1 MLKNRMI
8 AGALAAGAALLAIA
22 TSASADDKRIAY
34 PKGYQESF
42 TNYLNTERQN
52 GKQLAR
58 FYANDVAMKGAE
70 SGEFPDGSIFIMEVY
85 KAKAD
90 KDGKPVRSKNL
101 KRLIRGDLA
110 AVMVKQ
116 KGEGWGAD
124 YKGEGMDVGDWEF
137 AGFKGDGSRLDKD
150 FATCRSCHSE
160 MKDSAFLFSYEHIV
174 K

>member
-1 MLKNRMI
+1 MKKRLAT
-8 AGALAAGAALLAIA
+8 AGLILIAAGATAMAGPE
-22 TSASADDKRIAY
+22 RIEF

-42 TNYLNTERQN
+42 SNYMNAERQN

-58 FYANDVAMKGAE
+58 FYANDVAVKGAKAG
-70 SGEFPDGSIFIMEVY
+70 GEMPDGSIVIMEVY
-85 KAKAD
+85 KAKMD

-101 KRLIRGDLA
+101 DRLVRGDLA

-116 KGEGWGAD
+116 KGAGWGKD
-124 YKGEGMDVGDWEF
+124 YSGEKMNVGDWEF
-137 AGFKGDGSRLDKD
+137 AGFKADGTRLDKD

-160 MKDSAFLFSYEHIV
+160 LKESSFLFSYEHLA